1 MLDYLDWRDK
11 SGLDQLGMA
20 GIPERRS
27 VHLPSG
33 LELDSVDTVSLSSGP
48 PDFLSFLSKY
58 LSKQLKETHQRSVH
72 VKHEAARGSSR
83 TLAIPIQK
91 KTSEMI
97 R

>member
-1 MLDYLDWRDK
+1 MLDYLDRRDD
-11 SGLDQLGMA
+11 SGLDQLGVK
-20 GIPERRS
+20 GIPERKS

-33 LELDSVDTVSLSSGP
+33 LELDSLDTISLSSGP
-48 PDFLSFLSKY
+48 PDLVSFLSKY
-58 LSKQLKETHQRSVH
+58 LSKQLKETNQRSVH

-83 TLAIPIQK
+83 TLSIPIHK